1 MPSITTAACAYWL
14 SYHMSKPGLPLPS
27 FTSRVCALI
36 TAWLALIPLLLQ
48 IPALLSLGIVAIA
61 LAVNAL
67 SWRKALW
74 APLRLLLV
82 LTMLGMVSW
91 QMEIRFDRDTGC
103 AVLAAMM
110 ALKTSEL
117 HSVRDA
123 RSLLGFALFTP
134 FSALILDQG

>member
-1 MPSITTAACAYWL
+1 
-14 SYHMSKPGLPLPS
+14 MSKPGLPLPS

-134 FSALILDQG
+134 FSALILDQE